1 MKNEV
6 EMVAKEKP
14 AVGLSLGGVK
24 KICAKLQEYGLL
36 ERKGYKRDG
45 MWVTR

>member
-1 MKNEV
+1 MDLKFE
-6 EMVAKEKP
+6 
-14 AVGLSLGGVK
+14 

-45 MWVTR
+45 MWVAR